1 MNQDHKQLI
10 TPNGNTKYLFF
21 GGKGGVGKTTLATA
35 TAVWFADHHYKTT
48 IVSTDPTVSLSAM
61 FGQEIGG
68 EARIPIR
75 HVPNLCGLNINPND
89 AKGVFQ
95 NRLNSVMGQMT
106 GTFGGD
112 VISTPCAEEMATFD
126 QFVTFLEEPDSD
138 VIVFDTAPTGKTLR
152 ELAMPFDWASF
163 LQKQIQEGKKLA
175 ELMNMDENSFE
186 ELEGDKR
193 RYENALNVMQDRS
206 STVFNLVLLPERL
219 PIEETYSAI
228 QGLDRLGIPV
238 QALVINQC
246 ILPEVIEGNRFL
258 AARASLQARYMGE
271 IDARFGNLVMSRL
284 PLLDRDVSDLGTL
297 QMIGEILYGTEREN
311 DSRSR
316 GEGELT
322 AERGR
327 GWAR

>member
-1 MNQDHKQLI
+1 MNKDLKQLT
-10 TPNGNTKYLFF
+10 TPNGTTKYLFF

-35 TAVWFADHHYKTT
+35 TAVWFADHNYKTT

-68 EARIPIR
+68 EARIPIH

-95 NRLNSVMGQMT
+95 SRLNSVMGQMT

-138 VIVFDTAPTGKTLR
+138 VIVFDTAPTGKSLR

-163 LQKQIQEGKKLA
+163 LQKQIQEGQKLA
-175 ELMNMDENSFE
+175 ELMDMDENSFE
-186 ELEGDKR
+186 DLERDKH
-193 RYENALNVMQDRS
+193 RYENALNVMRDRG
-206 STVFNLVLLPERL
+206 STIFNLVLLPERL
-219 PIEETYSAI
+219 PIEETHSAI
-228 QGLDRLGIPV
+228 MGLDRLGISV

-258 AARASLQARYMGE
+258 AARASLQARYRDE
-271 IDARFGNLVMSRL
+271 IKSRFGSLVMSHL
-284 PLLDRDVSDLGTL
+284 PLLDRDVSELATL
-297 QMIGEILYGTEREN
+297 RTIGEMLYGKEREN
-311 DSRSR
+311 DSVSR

-327 GWAR
+327 GWAQ